1 MQSQIKLKIST
12 GNGNTAPA
20 ANVGSIDPRFLPLL
34 DIAFGGQQIGDFH
47 GQQADKFSRQLDSAV
62 DSLRDNRSAYQG
74 LTAAQIDL
82 RHQVLDF
89 VRLWR
94 DACRA
99 HPLATIYI
107 VPWIALCEAYR
118 AVTMLPTKSRPRNF

>member
-1 MQSQIKLKIST
+1 MASQIKLEIST

-20 ANVGSIDPRFLPLL
+20 ANCGTIVAIYQPLL
-34 DIAFGGQQIGDFH
+34 DIALGGVAIGDLH
-47 GQQADKFSRQLDSAV
+47 GQQADKFASTLDSAV
-62 DSLRDNRSAYQG
+62 DSLRNNRAAYQG

-82 RHQVLDF
+82 RPQVLDF

-107 VPWIALCEAYR
+107 VP
-118 AVTMLPTKSRPRNF
+118 

>member
-1 MQSQIKLKIST
+1 
-12 GNGNTAPA
+12 
-20 ANVGSIDPRFLPLL
+20 
-34 DIAFGGQQIGDFH
+34 
-47 GQQADKFSRQLDSAV
+47 
-62 DSLRDNRSAYQG
+62 

-82 RHQVLDF
+82 RPQVLDF

-107 VPWIALCEAYR
+107 VP
-118 AVTMLPTKSRPRNF
+118 